1 MDRKK
6 MMMTTVAL
14 GTAFLLRNKDSR
26 NKLMGQLQSLSG
38 QKEKKK

>member
-14 GTAFLLRNKDSR
+14 GTAYLLRNRESR
-26 NKLMGQLQSLSG
+26 EKIKNQFKSMSRSNKNN
-38 QKEKKK
+38 